1 MPAPWYPSHALAH
14 CRRPTGTKAERMS
27 DTETVTD
34 LETVAARLDAHDDF
48 RVIRR
53 YRRPER
59 YAASPTDDT
68 VVRKGLYLDTETT
81 GLDPDTD
88 RIIELAMVPF
98 EFSSDG
104 RIYTLGDELDQL
116 EDPGRPIPPEIV
128 KLTGISDD
136 MVAGKTIDDDAVVAM
151 LADAAIV
158 VAHNAGFDRPFCE
171 ARWSAFESKAW
182 GCSQRQVPWAEAGF
196 ESSKLE
202 YLAYRSGFFYDG
214 HRATIDC
221 LAGIDLLARDLPGTG
236 GTALKALLDTARG
249 REWRI
254 WAVGSPFEAKDVL
267 KARGYRWNG
276 GEDGRHKAWY
286 VDVPD
291 EQKDE
296 ELRYLSE
303 SIFRRRVDLPCDL
316 VNAFNRFSSRI

>member
-1 MPAPWYPSHALAH
+1 MSATDPDALA
-14 CRRPTGTKAERMS
+14 
-27 DTETVTD
+27 
-34 LETVAARLDAHDDF
+34 AALDAHDDY

-53 YRRPER
+53 YRRPDR
-59 YAASPTDDT
+59 YAPAPSDDT
-68 VVRKGLYLDTETT
+68 VVRTGLYLDTETT
-81 GLDPDTD
+81 GLDPNAD

-98 EFSSDG
+98 AFSSDG
-104 RIYTLGDELDQL
+104 RIFTLGDELDQL
-116 EDPGRPIPPEIV
+116 EDPDRPIPPEIV
-128 KLTGISDD
+128 ELTGITDE

-171 ARWSAFESKAW
+171 ARWPAFEAKAW
-182 GCSQRQVPWAEAGF
+182 GCSQRQVPWAQAGF

-202 YLAYRSGFFYDG
+202 YLAYRSGFFYEG
-214 HRATIDC
+214 HRAAIDC
-221 LAGIDLLARDLPGTG
+221 LAGIHLLAQDLPGTD

-254 WAVGSPFEAKDVL
+254 WAVGSPFEAKDTL

-286 VDVPD
+286 VDVAD
-291 EQKDE
+291 DQKDD
-296 ELRYLSE
+296 ELTFLRE
-303 SIFRRRVDLPCDL
+303 SIFRRSIDLPCDPI
-316 VNAFNRFSSRI
+316 NTFNRFSHRI